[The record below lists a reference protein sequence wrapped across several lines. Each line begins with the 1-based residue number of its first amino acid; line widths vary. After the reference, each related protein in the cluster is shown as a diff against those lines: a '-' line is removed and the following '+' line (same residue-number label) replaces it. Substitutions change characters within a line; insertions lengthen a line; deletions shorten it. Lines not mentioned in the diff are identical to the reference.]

1 MLPVIDHLGNV
12 CSASSPV
19 TLDDRQSNNDTTEI
33 NGIIHRPDSIILS
46 KDEPGDPTLLENIW
60 KDFPNQEEGDF
71 N

>member
-12 CSASSPV
+12 YSASSPV
-19 TLDDRQSNNDTTEI
+19 TLNERQSNNDTTEI

-60 KDFPNQEEGDF
+60 KDFTNQEEGDF